1 MTDELEDQMIAKT
14 EELTEGK
21 KGPEAVAEATEL
33 SQIDPKDAIVWLVKG
48 KAHYID
54 NQFDEAYACFCK
66 AAEIE
71 RENPQIWQMM
81 GYSLI
86 TLNRYD
92 DAEKCL
98 EYVKA
103 AEPSNVEAAC
113 ALGICNILQ
122 NKPQEAK
129 RNIDLALSMGKPTAI
144 AMLEHFHE
152 KFFAISKETSSR
164 AKAQIERT
172 LETVKLLR

>member
-1 MTDELEDQMIAKT
+1 MTDELEDQMIAKAEAFT
-14 EELTEGK
+14 EEK

-33 SQIDPKDAIVWLVKG
+33 SQIDPKDAIVWFVKG

-54 NQFDEAYACFCK
+54 NQFEEAYSCFCK

-86 TLNRYD
+86 TLNRYP

-103 AEPSNVEAAC
+103 TEPTNVEAVC
-113 ALGICNILQ
+113 ALGICQVLG
-122 NKPQEAK
+122 NKPQDAK
-129 RNIDLALSMGKPTAI
+129 RNIDLALSMGKPTTI

-152 KFFAISKETSSR
+152 KFFAVSKETSSR

-172 LETVKLLR
+172 LETVKLIR